1 MAGYFKRKGVHHL
14 VVKSLCL
21 LFYHIIST
29 ATSFHPNCLYMFEAP
44 RMALFRSR
52 RSCDTALVQPL
63 TDLNCNI
70 STIVLIK
77 LMVLSGWNH
86 KRVGF
91 LFESSVRSISCCWK
105 VFQNLEWFSD
115 SGLQCVWA
123 PAGRTHPGVLNLL
136 LIHRKE
142 RDSQRH
148 HILIIIIIIICTVWS
163 TG

>member
-1 MAGYFKRKGVHHL
+1 MSVGVHSLSPSRRLSWLEILCLCNFFKKAAAWKMAGYSKRKGVHHL

-52 RSCDTALVQPL
+52 RSCDTAVVQPL

-91 LFESSVRSISCCWK
+91 LFESSVRSISCC
-105 VFQNLEWFSD
+105 
-115 SGLQCVWA
+115 
-123 PAGRTHPGVLNLL
+123 
-136 LIHRKE
+136 
-142 RDSQRH
+142 
-148 HILIIIIIIICTVWS
+148 
-163 TG
+163 